1 MAFDFGKLVQG
12 LAGNFSQQNKEEL
25 TKQYQQY
32 LLKDEEIQSGYVL
45 VRDALIFTNIRII
58 FVDKQGAT
66 GKKTSFKSIFLM
78 NIVGVEME
86 TAGFGIDD
94 SEIVITFLENVQL
107 KPYNENLRSLKFEF
121 PKKTDITPLYR
132 YLFELSYQNRLTI
145 NNLK

>member
-1 MAFDFGKLVQG
+1 MAFDFGKIVQG

-25 TKQYQQY
+25 TKQYRQY

>member
-12 LAGNFSQQNKEEL
+12 LAGNFSQQSREEL

-45 VRDALIFTNIRII
+45 IRDALIFTNIRII

>member
-12 LAGNFSQQNKEEL
+12 LAGNFSQQSKEEL

>member
-12 LAGNFSQQNKEEL
+12 LAGNFSQQSKEEL

-94 SEIVITFLENVQL
+94 SEIVITFLENVQS

>member
-1 MAFDFGKLVQG
+1 
-12 LAGNFSQQNKEEL
+12 
-25 TKQYQQY
+25 
-32 LLKDEEIQSGYVL
+32 
-45 VRDALIFTNIRII
+45 
-58 FVDKQGAT
+58 
-66 GKKTSFKSIFLM
+66 M

>member
-1 MAFDFGKLVQG
+1 MAFDFGKIVQG
-12 LAGNFSQQNKEEL
+12 LAGNFSQQSKEEL

-45 VRDALIFTNIRII
+45 VRDTLIFTNIRII

>member
-1 MAFDFGKLVQG
+1 MAFDFGKIVQG
-12 LAGNFSQQNKEEL
+12 LAGNFSQQDKEGL